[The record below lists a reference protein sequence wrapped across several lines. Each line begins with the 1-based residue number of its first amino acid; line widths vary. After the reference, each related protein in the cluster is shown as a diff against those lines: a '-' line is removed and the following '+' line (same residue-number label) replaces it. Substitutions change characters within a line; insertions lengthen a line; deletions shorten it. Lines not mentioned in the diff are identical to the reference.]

1 MRRALEIPE
10 ETASASFLT
19 LLAAESFV
27 KSYEEKLL
35 KANNMKMPI
44 VLIVAFFVGRKRI
57 YILEMGDPYLQ
68 TRYDRLRLIMFPEL
82 CDDLEPNE
90 EMLSGRTS
98 IVQQLIDPT
107 RLLKTAIVEL
117 ISLQDE
123 SELTTKAIPELIK
136 LLGDRDEVVFI

>member
-1 MRRALEIPE
+1 
-10 ETASASFLT
+10 
-19 LLAAESFV
+19 
-27 KSYEEKLL
+27 
-35 KANNMKMPI
+35 
-44 VLIVAFFVGRKRI
+44 
-57 YILEMGDPYLQ
+57 
-68 TRYDRLRLIMFPEL
+68 MFPEL